1 MSSRICLIE
10 DDPTIRELVSKKL
23 TQSGYSVDSFDEAE
37 NVVSLGDSL
46 YDLYIVD
53 VMLAGDTSGLELCR
67 WLKDKQ
73 ATLPILILSA
83 LSEPTDRVEGLKM
96 GADDYLTKPFEME
109 ELLLR
114 VEGMLKRRSWY
125 SSLPSDASLFEWD
138 DCSVDFVKF
147 EGRKGKDVFALS
159 QKECMLMKLFVE
171 KENQVVTRDEI
182 LNQVWGYD
190 VFPSSRTVDNFILRL
205 RKHFDNAGRPK
216 YFHSIR
222 GAGYKFTKKG
232 VV

>member
-1 MSSRICLIE
+1 MGNRICLVE
-10 DDPTIRELVSKKL
+10 DDPTIRELVSEKLIKK
-23 TQSGYSVDSFDEAE
+23 GYSVDSFERAE
-37 NVVSLGDSL
+37 DVKSSKDLGWE
-46 YDLYIVD
+46 LYILD
-53 VMLAGDTSGLELCR
+53 VMLAGESSGLELCDY
-67 WLKDKQ
+67 LKKIEP
-73 ATLPILILSA
+73 TLPILILSA
-83 LSEPTDRVEGLKM
+83 LSEPHDRIEGLKV

-125 SSLPSDASLFEWD
+125 SSLPANLSIFEWD

-147 EGRKGKDVFALS
+147 EGRKGNDVFSLS
-159 QKECMLMKLFVE
+159 QKECMLMKLLVE

-190 VFPSSRTVDNFILRL
+190 VFPSSRTVDNFIVRL
-205 RKHFDNAGRPK
+205 RRYFDNPGNPK

-222 GAGYKFTKKG
+222 GAGYKFTKRG
-232 VV
+232 VL

>member
-1 MSSRICLIE
+1 MGNRICLVE
-10 DDPTIRELVSKKL
+10 DDPTIREIVSEKLIKK
-23 TQSGYSVDSFDEAE
+23 GYEVSSFENAESVSQNKYDAW
-37 NVVSLGDSL
+37 
-46 YDLYIVD
+46 DLYILD
-53 VMLAGDTSGLELCR
+53 IMLSGDASGLDLCKA
-67 WLKDKQ
+67 LKSAKP
-73 ATLPILILSA
+73 TLPVLILSA
-83 LSEPTDRVEGLKM
+83 MSEPSDRIEGLKV

-125 SSLPSDASLFEWD
+125 ASLPSDLSVFEWD

-147 EGRKGKDVFALS
+147 EGRKGEQKFSLT
-159 QKECMLMKLFVE
+159 QKECMLMKLLVE

-190 VFPSSRTVDNFILRL
+190 VFPSNRTVDNFILRL
-205 RKHFDNAGRPK
+205 RKHFDNPGDPK
-216 YFHSIR
+216 YIHSIR

-232 VV
+232 TP